1 MCTNWFRLNNLVKL
15 KQIICSCDGETKC
28 LPLFYKKEVLKLLEL
43 EENTKILQD
52 LKQKL
57 QELGESL

>member
-1 MCTNWFRLNNLVKL
+1 MT
-15 KQIICSCDGETKC
+15 GETKC